1 MRAREFIA
9 EDSGATASG
18 SIATVSQP
26 LGSFV
31 SRLGH
36 TSTTKY
42 LNGIKPANKRKTPHV
57 SG

>member
-1 MRAREFIA
+1 MRAREFIK
-9 EDSGATASG
+9 EDSGATVSG

-26 LGSFV
+26 LGSIV

-36 TSTTKY
+36 R
-42 LNGIKPANKRKTPHV
+42 KPAKYANSVKPVNKRKTPHV